1 MLPLFELLGGAAL
14 EWAGDDT
21 DGVAARVGAE
31 IDRNM
36 EGGGVVAPA
45 LDFAFA
51 GFDAVQDGMA
61 LQFHGCS
68 FLAVMQAGSRTG
80 LVRSP

>member
-1 MLPLFELLGGAAL
+1 MLPLFEFFRRAAL
-14 EWAGDDT
+14 EWASDDT
-21 DGVAARVGAE
+21 NGVAARVGAK
-31 IDRNM
+31 IDRDM
-36 EGGGVVAPA
+36 EGSGVVAPA